1 MGGNWVGESGY
12 WVCEGSLSRRAA
24 LRGGTRPDQTDH
36 RYSQLSPAFLLIPAL
51 ATTLIPGK
59 TPARRPDF
67 TAAARGAP
75 PPPEQY
81 MAGNPA
87 RGRSGEPDD
96 IGGVVASL
104 GSDAARWVNAR
115 RLVASGGYSL

>member
-1 MGGNWVGESGY
+1 
-12 WVCEGSLSRRAA
+12 
-24 LRGGTRPDQTDH
+24 
-36 RYSQLSPAFLLIPAL
+36 
-51 ATTLIPGK
+51 
-59 TPARRPDF
+59 
-67 TAAARGAP
+67 
-75 PPPEQY
+75 